1 MSRMQR
7 IYILRHSL
15 EPSTIP
21 AGTRALTDPQ
31 DAFSVALAGRYPA
44 ILAFLTTPLEDGR
57 TVKPLDTRRP
67 LKMYLTAR
75 TKPTAERLIDL
86 AIDEPKDRYVRAYAR
101 GRVCNTR

>member
-15 EPSTIP
+15 EPTTIP

-31 DAFSVALAGRYPA
+31 DVFSAALAGRYPF
-44 ILAFLTTPLEDGR
+44 ILAYLTLPLESGK
-57 TVKPLDTRRP
+57 TVKELDARRP

-75 TKPTAERLIDL
+75 TKPTADRLIDL

-101 GRVCNTR
+101 GRVRSAR

>member
-7 IYILRHSL
+7 IFVLRHSL

-44 ILAFLTTPLEDGR
+44 ILAFLTTPLEDGK
-57 TVKPLDTRRP
+57 TTKELDTRRP
-67 LKMYLTAR
+67 LRLYVTAH
-75 TKPTAERLIDL
+75 TKPTPDRLIDL
-86 AIDEPKDRYVRAYAR
+86 IPDEPKGPYVRASAR
-101 GRVCNTR
+101 GRVYDTR